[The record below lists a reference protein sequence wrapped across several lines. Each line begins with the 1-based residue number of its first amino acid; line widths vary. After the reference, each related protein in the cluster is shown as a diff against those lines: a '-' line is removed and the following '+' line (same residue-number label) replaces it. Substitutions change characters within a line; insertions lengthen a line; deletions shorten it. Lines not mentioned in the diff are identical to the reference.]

1 MRSRMDWRILKRS
14 SVWAL
19 LSMPIFLTACDD
31 SKPTAAKAPTPKVE
45 IAEAVTAKVPLM
57 REFVG
62 TTAAIKLV
70 EVRARV
76 QGYLQERPFTEG
88 ADVKKGEVLFVIDQR
103 PFQADI
109 QKATAELEQNQAE
122 LTFAQEQ
129 ADRYKTLYS
138 DNVTSAQNYETV
150 QRQAL
155 EAAGAVKASEA
166 ALTNAQLD
174 LEYSTITAPIEGRIS
189 NTQVSIGNLV
199 SAENTLLTTLVQLD
213 PIYAYFNPSEAVYDE
228 IAAHQADEPLKVSM
242 ILANGAAHAHQGTID
257 FVDNRVDPDT
267 GTIKMRAVVPNPDK
281 TQRPGQYVKVQL
293 ELGEDD
299 DAILVPAPAVAAD
312 EAGHHV
318 FVLDK
323 DDKVERR
330 NVKLG
335 TAFKD
340 QYVIDDGVKA
350 GERVVVKGLQKVR
363 AGEQVEVTQAAT
375 AKTDES
381 GEASKS
387 N

>member
-1 MRSRMDWRILKRS
+1 
-14 SVWAL
+14 
-19 LSMPIFLTACDD
+19 MPIFLTACDD

-109 QKATAELEQNQAE
+109 QKAAAELEQNQAE

-174 LEYSTITAPIEGRIS
+174 LEYSTITAPIDGRIS

-228 IAAHQADEPLKVSM
+228 IAAHQAEEPLKVSM

>member
-1 MRSRMDWRILKRS
+1 MRSRMDWRTFKRS

-45 IAEAVTAKVPLM
+45 VAEAVAAKVPLM

-62 TTAAIKLV
+62 TTAAIKRI

-88 ADVKKGEVLFVIDQR
+88 ADVNKGEILFVIDQR
-103 PFQADI
+103 PFQAEI
-109 QKATAELEQNQAE
+109 KKATAELEQNQAE

-129 ADRYKTLYS
+129 AKRYKTLYS
-138 DNVTSAQNYETV
+138 DNVTSTQNYETV

-174 LEYSTITAPIEGRIS
+174 LEYTTITAPIDGRIS
-189 NTQVSIGNLV
+189 NTQINVGNLV
-199 SAENTLLTTLVQLD
+199 SAEDTLLTTLVQLD
-213 PIYAYFNPSEAVYDE
+213 PIYAYFNPSDAVYDE
-228 IAAHQADEPLKVSM
+228 IAAYQAGGPLKVSM
-242 ILANGAAHAHQGTID
+242 ILASGSVHAHQGTID
-257 FVDNRVDPDT
+257 FVDNQVDANT

-281 TQRPGQYVKVQL
+281 TQRPGQYVKVQVK
-293 ELGEDD
+293 LGEDD

-318 FVLDK
+318 FVVDK

-335 TAFKD
+335 TALKD
-340 QYVIDDGVKA
+340 QYVIEDGVKA

-375 AKTDES
+375 AETD
-381 GEASKS
+381 GLDQKSKS

>member
-1 MRSRMDWRILKRS
+1 MDWRILKRS

>member
-1 MRSRMDWRILKRS
+1 MQSKMDWRILKRAP
-14 SVWAL
+14 VWAL

-45 IAEAVTAKVPLM
+45 VAQATVAKVPLM

-70 EVRARV
+70 EIRAKV
-76 QGYLQERPFTEG
+76 QGYLDERLFTEG
-88 ADVKKGEVLFVIDQR
+88 ADVNKGDVLFVIDQR
-103 PFQADI
+103 PFQAEI
-109 QKATAELEQNQAE
+109 KKAKAELEQNQAE

-129 ADRYKTLYS
+129 ADRYKTLHS
-138 DNVTSAQNYETV
+138 ENVTSTQTYEDI

-155 EAAGAVKASEA
+155 EATGAVKASEA

-174 LEYSTITAPIEGRIS
+174 LEYTTITAPIDGRIS
-189 NTQVSIGNLV
+189 NTQVNVGNLV

-213 PIYAYFNPSEAVYDE
+213 PIYAYFNPSDAVYDE
-228 IAAHQADEPLKVSM
+228 IAAYQAQGPLKVSVV
-242 ILANGAAHAHQGTID
+242 LANGAVHTQQGTID
-257 FVDNRVDPDT
+257 FVDNRVDADT

-281 TQRPGQYVKVQL
+281 TQRPGQYVKVQVR
-293 ELGEDD
+293 LGENR
-299 DAILVPAPAVAAD
+299 DAIVVPAPAVAAD

-318 FVLDK
+318 FVVDK

-350 GERVVVKGLQKVR
+350 GELVVVKGIQKVR
-363 AGEQVEVTQAAT
+363 AGEQVEVTRAAT
-375 AKTDES
+375 AEADTAGQESKT
-381 GEASKS
+381 K
-387 N
+387 